1 MMLGLLKVLGWALKV
16 LGWALGFLGVGWF
29 LIEAAMETGP
39 SAGYLL
45 PVGLI
50 LYTVI
55 YILIVDAVW
64 P

>member
-1 MMLGLLKVLGWALKV
+1 MMLDLLKAVGWV
-16 LGWALGFLGVGWF
+16 LGFLGVGWF
-29 LIEAAMETGP
+29 LIKAAMETGP
-39 SAGYLL
+39 SAGFFLPVIL

-50 LYTVI
+50 LYTFI